1 MSTNQPREVYP
12 TDLND
17 KQWQVISPLMP
28 KSKMERCPGPSQP
41 GRGRPRP
48 RLHSWREILNAI
60 FYVVKN
66 GCQWR
71 ALPHDFPPWQ
81 SVYHY
86 FRLWRIN
93 GNWERIN
100 TALRGELREKVGRHK
115 QPSAA
120 VLDSQSVKTA
130 EGGKERG
137 YDAAKNVT
145 GRKRHLIVDT
155 LGLVMLVVVTAAS
168 VQERDGAKVLLK
180 ALYKRI
186 KKAKYPHWWRF
197 CRLELIWADGG
208 YRGEFVEWVKRML
221 GWTLRIV
228 EKVEGQRGFV
238 LLPRR
243 WVVERTF
250 AWLTRHRRLSR
261 DYERLPQSSE
271 AFIGFHLCGDDP
283 PYARSFG
290 S

>member
-1 MSTNQPREVYP
+1 MSTNQPRQVYP

-28 KSKMERCPGPSQP
+28 KSKLEGCPEPVQP
-41 GRGRPRP
+41 GRGRP

-100 TALRGELREKVGRHK
+100 TALRGELREKLGRHK

-137 YDAAKNVT
+137 Y
-145 GRKRHLIVDT
+145 
-155 LGLVMLVVVTAAS
+155 
-168 VQERDGAKVLLK
+168 
-180 ALYKRI
+180 
-186 KKAKYPHWWRF
+186 
-197 CRLELIWADGG
+197 
-208 YRGEFVEWVKRML
+208 
-221 GWTLRIV
+221 
-228 EKVEGQRGFV
+228 
-238 LLPRR
+238 
-243 WVVERTF
+243 
-250 AWLTRHRRLSR
+250 
-261 DYERLPQSSE
+261 
-271 AFIGFHLCGDDP
+271 
-283 PYARSFG
+283 
-290 S
+290 

>member
-17 KQWQVISPLMP
+17 KQWQVVAPLMP
-28 KSKMERCPGPSQP
+28 KSKMEKCPGQVGR
-41 GRGRPRP
+41 GRGRPR
-48 RLHSWREILNAI
+48 LHSLREILNAI

-81 SVYHY
+81 SIYHY

-93 GNWERIN
+93 GSWERIN
-100 TALRGELREKVGRHK
+100 TALRRRLREKLGRHK

-120 VLDSQSVKTA
+120 VLDSQSVKTV

-168 VQERDGAKVLLK
+168 VQERDGAKMLLK
-180 ALYKRI
+180 ALYMRI
-186 KKAKYPHWWRF
+186 KKAKYPHWWRY

-208 YRGEFVEWVKRML
+208 YRGEFVEWVKRIF
-221 GWTLRIV
+221 GWTLHIV

-238 LLPRR
+238 VLPKR

-250 AWLTRHRRLSR
+250 AWLIRHRRLSR

-271 AFIGFHLCGDDP
+271 AFIYVAMIRLMLVRLAHD
-283 PYARSFG
+283 
-290 S
+290 

>member
-1 MSTNQPREVYP
+1 MSTSQTRHIYP

-17 KQWQVISPLMP
+17 KQWKVISPLMP
-28 KSKMERCPGPSQP
+28 MPKSKMEGCPVPVQP
-41 GRGRPRP
+41 GRGRPH
-48 RLHSWREILNAI
+48 LHSFREILNAI

-66 GCQWR
+66 GCHWR

-93 GNWERIN
+93 GSWERIN
-100 TALRGELREKVGRHK
+100 TALRWQLREKLGRNH

-120 VLDSQSVKTA
+120 IVDSQSIKTA

-137 YDAAKNVT
+137 YDAAKCVT

-186 KKAKYPHWWRF
+186 KKAKYPHWWRY

-208 YRGEFVEWVKRML
+208 YRGEFVEWVKRTL
-221 GWTLRIV
+221 GWTLQIV

-261 DYERLPQSSE
+261 DYERLPQTSE
-271 AFIGFHLCGDDP
+271 AFIYVAMIRLMLRRLAHD
-283 PYARSFG
+283 
-290 S
+290 